1 MHREELQ
8 KFAQQRYAWLIV
20 PALSFAG
27 IALMYLLRFSLEYPD
42 DSSLMAGI
50 LGCLL
55 ASFVIAVLAYL
66 KPRRDIVSLFAP
78 LYAVII
84 FFGMENPATDLT
96 VWLFAISISILAL
109 RLEKRFST
117 A

>member
-8 KFAQQRYAWLIV
+8 KIAQNRYAWILV

-27 IALMYLLRFSLEYPD
+27 IALMYGFRYLLEYPD
-42 DSSLMAGI
+42 DSSLMVGK

-55 ASFVIAVLAYL
+55 ASFVIAALAYL

-78 LYAVII
+78 VYAVII
-84 FFGMENPATDLT
+84 FFGLENPATDLT